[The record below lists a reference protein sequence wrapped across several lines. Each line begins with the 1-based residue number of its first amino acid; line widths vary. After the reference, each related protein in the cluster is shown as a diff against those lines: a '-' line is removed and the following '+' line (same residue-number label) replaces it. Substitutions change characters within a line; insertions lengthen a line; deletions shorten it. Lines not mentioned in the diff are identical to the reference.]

1 MSKKSRTHPRWRAA
15 RGTTGAIRTLCALS
29 SRRVTPDWRM
39 GALVVTSSIGP
50 QGARPTEGSARCGL
64 ALALALGLFC
74 PGPRPASTRASE
86 WSRRLVATGRSSASA
101 SASPGRAEPSE
112 GRALGAPMDEMT
124 TKAAP
129 TYPLRALDRHGW
141 SAARLPT
148 ARPDAAR
155 AAPAVAATAVRLARH
170 AATRPGQRRECT
182 RHDRN
187 AAGAAPAVA
196 ATHGQGIPLG
206 TQRAKGRAFGH
217 AFPAK
222 SGG

>member
-112 GRALGAPMDEMT
+112 GRALGGPS
-124 TKAAP
+124 
-129 TYPLRALDRHGW
+129 PLRADGRNDDQGRGWAGRRLRGERRIVELPAGICTVGRTAGGQMASLELHPVHG
-141 SAARLPT
+141 
-148 ARPDAAR
+148 
-155 AAPAVAATAVRLARH
+155 
-170 AATRPGQRRECT
+170 G
-182 RHDRN
+182 
-187 AAGAAPAVA
+187 
-196 ATHGQGIPLG
+196 
-206 TQRAKGRAFGH
+206 
-217 AFPAK
+217 
-222 SGG
+222 